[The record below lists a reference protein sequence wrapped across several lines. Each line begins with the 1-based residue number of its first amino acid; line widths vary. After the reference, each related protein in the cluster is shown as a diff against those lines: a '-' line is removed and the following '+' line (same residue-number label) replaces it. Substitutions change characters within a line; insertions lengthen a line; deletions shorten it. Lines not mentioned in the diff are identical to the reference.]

1 MSTLHVSFDLSQR
14 RTKSALD
21 TAVQARISLEKKIVR
36 SLVNELIDG
45 GFVLSLDNGG
55 DSLEIENCADAVRFL
70 KETQATDEE
79 TIFARKG
86 DVSTWASLVYG
97 NDGYD
102 VISDSGVSLDAL
114 TPVTQALIERLSA

>member
-14 RTKSALD
+14 RIKSALD

-36 SLVNELIDG
+36 SLVNELIEG
-45 GFVLSLDNGG
+45 GFILSLDNG
-55 DSLEIENCADAVRFL
+55 DEELVDCADAVVFM
-70 KETQATDEE
+70 KHTAKTDEE